1 MEECSLPYSGISE
14 LADAEQGLLN
24 YYSNI
29 VDLVARSLLSN
40 KTPVTEISVLE
51 FGAGTGFLSEL
62 LQEQFN
68 LKADCLE
75 IDATLVQILQQ
86 KGFNT
91 YSSVA
96 EIDTKYDLIFS
107 SNVLEHIENDVEVLS
122 NLGQLLRPTGKLV
135 NYIPAFPI
143 LFSDLDVSVGHF
155 RRYTKKELKLKL
167 NEAGYKVDDIH
178 YVDSLG
184 FPASLLIR
192 IIGYKSRGN
201 LGGLRSMR
209 IYDRYLFPLSK
220 MLDQI
225 GFNKLFG
232 KNIVVY
238 TSLKG

>member
-1 MEECSLPYSGISE
+1 MEEYNSPYPGISE

-24 YYSNI
+24 YYSI
-29 VDLVARSLLSN
+29 IIDLVARNFLSIR
-40 KTPVTEISVLE
+40 TPSTEMSVLE

-62 LQEQFN
+62 LQEKFN

-91 YSSVA
+91 YSSLA
-96 EIDTKYDLIFS
+96 EIDKKYDLIFS

-122 NLGQLLRPTGKLV
+122 NLRQLLRSTGKLV

-192 IIGYKSRGN
+192 IIGYKSQGN

-209 IYDRYLFPLSK
+209 IYDRYMFPLSK

-225 GFNKLFG
+225 GFKKLFG

-238 TSLKG
+238 SSLKG